1 MNNKDKEGIIGIVLA
16 LLMLGVFIFSTISLV
31 EGAKPSP
38 NPNKLELINSFT
50 QKEGLTVTDY
60 GREDADLYWVN
71 VLKNNKSY
79 TLIVNKTIVLE
90 YYNAQK

>member
-1 MNNKDKEGIIGIVLA
+1 MKDKKRDWIIGSFLA
-16 LLMLGVFIFSTISLV
+16 LLMLSVLVASISRMV

-38 NPNKLELINSFT
+38 NPTKLELINSFT

-60 GREDADLYWVN
+60 GREDAKHYWVN
-71 VLKNNKSY
+71 VTRDGKSY
-79 TLIVNKTIVLE
+79 IMIVNKDYVME